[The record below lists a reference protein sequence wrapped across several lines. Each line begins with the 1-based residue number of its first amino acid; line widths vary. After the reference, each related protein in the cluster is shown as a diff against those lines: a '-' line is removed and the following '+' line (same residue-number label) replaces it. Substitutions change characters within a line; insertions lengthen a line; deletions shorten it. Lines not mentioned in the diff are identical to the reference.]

1 GRADQ
6 AVLCCELEGSSR
18 PGGIAL
24 DDGHLAVLNE
34 PPETVPACQLVHL
47 YLAGS
52 EQHLTSDRSRQLREV
67 ADHLDRVAERFGDGQ
82 DDLQRRCVG
91 TKPPTDVHRPELIRP
106 GLAVHPH
113 ERFGPRTAHAD
124 VLDLADEDL
133 PIAADV
139 AGGQPHLLEALR
151 NRLPAGRAE
160 PVKGDLGIG
169 AHGVRRLIDTE
180 LNLHRRLSLV
190 ARWESI
196 EGADLVAATDLQ
208 LVDAPKVVHQISCL
222 SLLAM
227 PRLVT
232 VAGSPSRYSRPSPRF
247 RPASRS
253 TPGCSARPSAIGPS
267 SSCRSTQ

>member
-67 ADHLDRVAERFGDGQ
+67 ADNLDRVAERFGDGQ
-82 DDLQRRCVG
+82 DDLQRRRVG
-91 TKPPTDVHRPELIRP
+91 TKPPTDVHRPELVRA
-106 GLAVHPH
+106 GLAIHPH
-113 ERFGPRTAHAD
+113 ERFGPRAAHAD

-133 PIAADV
+133 PVAADV

-151 NRLPAGRAE
+151 DRLPAGRAE
-160 PVKGDLGIG
+160 PIEGDLSIG

-180 LNLHRRLSLV
+180 LDLHRRCG
-190 ARWESI
+190 AAGEAI
-196 EGADLVAATDLQ
+196 EGADLVVAADLQ
-208 LVDAPKVVHQISCL
+208 LVDAPKVVHQLACL
-222 SLLAM
+222 SLLSM
-227 PRLVT
+227 PRLAT
-232 VAGSPSRYSRPSPRF
+232 VAGRPSR
-247 RPASRS
+247 
-253 TPGCSARPSAIGPS
+253 
-267 SSCRSTQ
+267 